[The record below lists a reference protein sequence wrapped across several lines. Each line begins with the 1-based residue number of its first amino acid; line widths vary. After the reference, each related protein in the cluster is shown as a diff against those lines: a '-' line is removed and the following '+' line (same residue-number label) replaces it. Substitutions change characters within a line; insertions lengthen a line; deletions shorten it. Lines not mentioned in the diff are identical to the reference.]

1 MSDDLEKIDLESE
14 DLVDDRLE
22 QLKRLMPEAF
32 SESGIDFDKLRLLLG
47 DEVDEGDERYAFT
60 WPGKAD
66 AIRQSQTTSRATLR
80 PCVEKSRGRNGKDGS
95 FDSDN
100 IYIEGDNL
108 EALKLLQ
115 RAYHGKVKMIYI
127 DPPYNTGHDF
137 VYKDKFGDTIEN
149 YKAQTGQAN
158 QSNPET
164 SGRFHSDWCSMIY
177 PRLKLAR
184 ELLTD
189 DGVIFISIDDNESKN
204 LRAICDEVF
213 GEECFVGDIS
223 WQRTYSPRND
233 AKGIP
238 VEVEHILCYS
248 KIIGWIP
255 GRLARTEDMDSRYAS
270 PDNDPRPWSSGD
282 AAAPGAATHH
292 GMVYAIQ
299 HPITGELLY
308 PPNGRCRPLGAEQM
322 FQLMNEWA
330 EYEFRDLH
338 DQVRRAEICG
348 CTPEEMNDGVRG
360 IVLKNPSEETF
371 AKAQRRYDAGCWP
384 RLYFTSGGRGGM
396 RMKRYLDEMGGK
408 LPTNLW
414 KYEEV
419 GHTDEA
425 KKWLKS
431 LFGGSAPF
439 DTPKP
444 VRLMDRILQIAS
456 DKDSL
461 VLDFFSGSA
470 TMAEAVI
477 RKNADDEGS
486 HRKFILVQI
495 PERASGDWG
504 NLCDIGEERIRRA
517 GNKIAEEVAESN
529 KQLILGEEPKQ
540 LPDIG
545 FRVFELDESGIAEP
559 QNGQLLVNRRK
570 DGRSDLDI
578 IFEVMLKWGYELT
591 YPIEKTEFAGYECYS
606 VAAGDLIC
614 CMEPGLTV
622 DALEAIA
629 AERPRRV
636 FIMDSVFGHDDS
648 LKLDALAIF
657 KHAEEKTQQKIELRT
672 V

>member
-1 MSDDLEKIDLESE
+1 MSDEIKKIDLESE
-14 DLVDDRLE
+14 NLVDDRLE
-22 QLKRLMPEAF
+22 QLKKLMPEAF

-66 AIRQSQTTSRATLR
+66 AIRQSQTSTTATLR
-80 PCVEKSRGRNGKDGS
+80 PVVAKSRSRDGKDGS

-149 YKAQTGQAN
+149 YKEQTGQAN

-189 DGVIFISIDDNESKN
+189 DGVIFISIDDNEDKN
-204 LRAICDEVF
+204 LRELCDEIY
-213 GEECFVGDIS
+213 GETNFVAQLI
-223 WQRTYSPRND
+223 WERAYSPKND
-233 AKGIP
+233 AKFVSNSHDYVLVYAKTIDMFT
-238 VEVEHILCYS
+238 I
-248 KIIGWIP
+248 
-255 GRLARTEDMDSRYAS
+255 GRLPRTEEANARYKN
-270 PDNDPRPWSSGD
+270 PDNDPRGPWMSDNMTVKTYSPSTD
-282 AAAPGAATHH
+282 
-292 GMVYAIQ
+292 Y
-299 HPITGELLY
+299 PITTPSGRVVE
-308 PPNGRCRPLGAEQM
+308 PPAGRCWSLSKKAFFERLQDNRIWFGPEGAGVPRIKRFLCEVDDKGM
-322 FQLMNEWA
+322 SPTSI
-330 EYEFRDLH
+330 LH
-338 DQVRRAEICG
+338 Y
-348 CTPEEMNDGVRG
+348 
-360 IVLKNPSEETF
+360 K
-371 AKAQRRYDAGCWP
+371 
-384 RLYFTSGGRGGM
+384 
-396 RMKRYLDEMGGK
+396 
-408 LPTNLW
+408 
-414 KYEEV
+414 EV
-419 GHTDEA
+419 GHSQEGA
-425 KKWLKS
+425 EELVS
-431 LFGGSAPF
+431 LFDGKGYF
-439 DTPKP
+439 DGPKP
-444 VRLMDRILQIAS
+444 TRLIQRFMTLANLSENSI
-456 DKDSL
+456 

-470 TMAEAVI
+470 ST
-477 RKNADDEGS
+477 ADALFRYESEKGFPC
-486 HRKFILVQI
+486 RFVLVQL
-495 PERASGDWG
+495 PEPTNPSREAAKDGYAT
-504 NLCDIGEERIRRA
+504 LCDIGEERIRRA
-517 GNKIAEEVAESN
+517 GDKIAEEVAESN
-529 KQLILGEEPKQ
+529 KQLKLGEEPKK

-559 QNGQLLVNRRK
+559 ENGQLLVDRRK

-591 YPIEKTEFAGYECYS
+591 YPIEKAEFAGYECYS

-629 AERPRRV
+629 AEQPRRV

>member
-1 MSDDLEKIDLESE
+1 MSDEIKKIDLESE
-14 DLVDDRLE
+14 NLVDDRLE
-22 QLKRLMPEAF
+22 QLKKLMPEAF

-66 AIRQSQTTSRATLR
+66 AIRQSQTSTTATLR
-80 PCVEKSRGRNGKDGS
+80 PVVAKSRSRDGKDGS

-149 YKAQTGQAN
+149 YKEQTGQAN

-189 DGVIFISIDDNESKN
+189 DGVIFISIDDNEDKN
-204 LRAICDEVF
+204 LRELCDEIY
-213 GEECFVGDIS
+213 GETNFVAQLI
-223 WQRTYSPRND
+223 WERAYSPKND
-233 AKGIP
+233 AKFVSNSHDYVLVYAKTIDMFT
-238 VEVEHILCYS
+238 I
-248 KIIGWIP
+248 
-255 GRLARTEDMDSRYAS
+255 GRLPRTEEANARYKN
-270 PDNDPRPWSSGD
+270 PDNDPRGPWMSDNMTVKTYSPSTD
-282 AAAPGAATHH
+282 
-292 GMVYAIQ
+292 Y
-299 HPITGELLY
+299 PITTPSGRVVE
-308 PPNGRCRPLGAEQM
+308 PPAGRCWRLSKKAFFERLQDNRIWFGPEGAGVPRIKRFLCEVDDKGM
-322 FQLMNEWA
+322 SPTSI
-330 EYEFRDLH
+330 LH
-338 DQVRRAEICG
+338 Y
-348 CTPEEMNDGVRG
+348 
-360 IVLKNPSEETF
+360 K
-371 AKAQRRYDAGCWP
+371 
-384 RLYFTSGGRGGM
+384 
-396 RMKRYLDEMGGK
+396 
-408 LPTNLW
+408 
-414 KYEEV
+414 EV
-419 GHTDEA
+419 GHSQEGA
-425 KKWLKS
+425 KELVS
-431 LFGGSAPF
+431 LFDGKGYF
-439 DTPKP
+439 DGPKP
-444 VRLMDRILQIAS
+444 TRLIQRFMTLANLSENSI
-456 DKDSL
+456 

-470 TMAEAVI
+470 ST
-477 RKNADDEGS
+477 ADALFRYESEKGFPC
-486 HRKFILVQI
+486 RFVLVQL
-495 PERASGDWG
+495 PEPTNPSREAAKDGYAT
-504 NLCDIGEERIRRA
+504 LCDIGEERIRRA
-517 GNKIAEEVAESN
+517 GDKIAEEVAESN
-529 KQLILGEEPKQ
+529 KQLKLGEEPKK

-559 QNGQLLVNRRK
+559 ENGQLLVDRRK

-591 YPIEKTEFAGYECYS
+591 YPIEKAEFAGYECYS

-629 AERPRRV
+629 AEQPRRV

>member
-14 DLVDDRLE
+14 DLVDDRLQ
-22 QLKRLMPEAF
+22 QLKKLMPEAF

-66 AIRQSQTTSRATLR
+66 AIRQSQMTSRATLR
-80 PCVEKSRGRNGKDGS
+80 PSVEKSRSRDGKDGS

-137 VYKDKFGDTIEN
+137 VYKDKFDNTIEN
-149 YKAQTGQAN
+149 YKEQTGQTN

-164 SGRFHSDWCSMIY
+164 SGRYHSDWCSMIY

-184 ELLTD
+184 ELLSE
-189 DGVIFISIDDNESKN
+189 DGVLTFSIGEDEIDNAVK
-204 LRAICDEVF
+204 ICDEIFGRQNRIALFSRAMKSGGAKGTFYTPSVDYILF
-213 GEECFVGDIS
+213 YARDIEKTAPFRAPFTEEQIKTFYKNIEVSGPHAGELYGEE
-223 WQRTYSPRND
+223 
-233 AKGIP
+233 
-238 VEVEHILCYS
+238 
-248 KIIGWIP
+248 
-255 GRLARTEDMDSRYAS
+255 RLFKAS
-270 PDNDPRPWSSGD
+270 LDPRPNQRYYIQCPDGSFAIPPGPTLPRHLIEGETVLPTAQDKVWKWIYPRYKSELEAGRIVFKRTSTSGLIDQHGHQSKWNIYNKLYLHEQQEKGGVVPSNLITQFENRQSS
-282 AAAPGAATHH
+282 
-292 GMVYAIQ
+292 
-299 HPITGELLY
+299 
-308 PPNGRCRPLGAEQM
+308 
-322 FQLMNEWA
+322 
-330 EYEFRDLH
+330 RDL
-338 DQVRRAEICG
+338 
-348 CTPEEMNDGVRG
+348 
-360 IVLKNPSEETF
+360 
-371 AKAQRRYDAGCWP
+371 KA
-384 RLYFTSGGRGGM
+384 LSI
-396 RMKRYLDEMGGK
+396 
-408 LPTNLW
+408 
-414 KYEEV
+414 
-419 GHTDEA
+419 
-425 KKWLKS
+425 
-431 LFGGSAPF
+431 PF
-439 DTPKP
+439 DYAKP
-444 VRLMDRILQIAS
+444 VGLIRFLIQIIGVATREM
-456 DKDSL
+456 
-461 VLDFFSGSA
+461 VMDFFSGSSSTA
-470 TMAEAVI
+470 HAAMLQNVEDARGIRFIMVQLPEICEPSSEAG
-477 RKNADDEGS
+477 KQGYS
-486 HRKFILVQI
+486 T
-495 PERASGDWG
+495 
-504 NLCDIGEERIRRA
+504 LCDIGEERIRRA
-517 GNKIAEEVAESN
+517 GNKIVEEVTEAN
-529 KQLILGEEPKQ
+529 KQLKLGEEPKQ

-545 FRVFELDESGIAEP
+545 FRVFALDGSGIAEP

-629 AERPRRV
+629 AEQPRRV